1 MACARCGRSDPMK
14 RIVDPARKLMRLLR
28 LRPFH
33 ALRERWAE
41 GYTRRDG
48 AADVLAGL
56 TVGLVAVPLSMA
68 LAVASGV
75 PPQHGLYTAV
85 VAGFLTPLFGGSR
98 FQVTGPTAAFVVI
111 LAPIASR
118 HGLAGLTIAGGMAGL
133 LLVLMG
139 LARMGRVIQFVPYPV
154 TTGFTSGIALVIATL
169 QIKDFFGLQPGS
181 LPDHFVPRLGAL
193 WAARG
198 TATATEGA
206 IGGITLLLF
215 WLWPKLFRRVPALL
229 GALVTVTVGVGVL
242 QSLWPD
248 FQSVTVATRF
258 AATGGIPAGA
268 PPWAWPWS
276 WAGPDGNPP
285 VLTFAYIESLLPAA
299 LAIALLGAIESLLS
313 AVVADGMTRTRH
325 DPDAELVA
333 LGQGNVAAAFFG
345 GLPATGAFARTAAGI
360 RAGARSPLA
369 AMTHALT
376 VLAVLLLCAP
386 WISRLPMAALA
397 ALLLVVAYHMSEIR
411 RVRQLWR
418 VAPRSDLL
426 VLVACFVLTVLFDM
440 VIGVS
445 IGIVLASL
453 LFLRRMAGQTRGRSL
468 SHGADAADRA
478 WPGDVFVYE
487 IAGPLFFGA
496 VENALGALRAIH
508 QQVRSVVL
516 ILTEVPHLDATA
528 LVALES
534 ALMDLR
540 QSDRTVVLVGAGP
553 QPLRLLKRAGLLD
566 GNAGVESVGSLE
578 DALAR
583 VDRRRQPRLVK

>member
-1 MACARCGRSDPMK
+1 MK
-14 RIVDPARKLMRLLR
+14 RLVDPARKLIRVLR

-41 GYTRRDG
+41 GYTRRDLTG
-48 AADVLAGL
+48 DLLAGL

-75 PPQHGLYTAV
+75 APQHGLYTAI

-98 FQVTGPTAAFVVI
+98 YQVTGPTAAFVVI

-118 HGLAGLTIAGGMAGL
+118 HGLAGLALAGAMAGVL
-133 LLVLMG
+133 LILMG
-139 LARMGRVIQFVPYPV
+139 LARMGQVIQFVPHPV

-169 QIKDFFGLQPGS
+169 QIKDFFGLQPGA

-193 WAARG
+193 WAARATVSG
-198 TATATEGA
+198 TECA
-206 IGGITLLLF
+206 IGAVTLFLF
-215 WLWPKLFRRVPALL
+215 WVWPKFVRRVPALL
-229 GALVTVTVGVGVL
+229 GALAIVTFGVAAL
-242 QSLWPD
+242 ESLFPS
-248 FQSVTVATRF
+248 FRAATVATRF

-268 PPWAWPWS
+268 PPFVWPWA
-276 WAGPDGNPP
+276 WAGPSGAAP
-285 VLTFAYIESLLPAA
+285 VLSFAYIESLLPAA

-325 DPDAELVA
+325 DPDAELLA
-333 LGQGNVAAAFFG
+333 LGQGNIAAAFFG

-376 VLAVLLLCAP
+376 VLGVVLLFAP
-386 WISRLPMAALA
+386 WISRLPMAAMA

-411 RVRQLWR
+411 RVRHLGR
-418 VAPRSDLL
+418 VAPRGDLL
-426 VLVACFVLTVLFDM
+426 VLAACFLLTVLFDM

-445 IGIVLASL
+445 AGIVLAAL
-453 LFLRRMAGQTRGRSL
+453 LFLRRMARHTRGRSL
-468 SHGADAADRA
+468 SHGPSATGHA
-478 WPGDVFVYE
+478 WPRDVFVYE

-508 QQVRSVVL
+508 QQMRCVVL

-528 LVALES
+528 LVALEAVLS
-534 ALMDLR
+534 DLR
-540 QSDRTVVLVGAGP
+540 QGGRSVVLVGAGP
-553 QPLRLLKRAGLLD
+553 QPLRLLKRAGLLEGD
-566 GNAGVESVGSLE
+566 SAVQSVGTIDE
-578 DALAR
+578 ALSR
-583 VDRRRQPRLVK
+583 VGRRDPPRLIK

>member
-1 MACARCGRSDPMK
+1 MK
-14 RIVDPARKLMRLLR
+14 RLVDPARKLIRVLR

-41 GYTRRDG
+41 GYTRRDLTG
-48 AADVLAGL
+48 DLLAGL

-75 PPQHGLYTAV
+75 APQHGLYTAI

-98 FQVTGPTAAFVVI
+98 YQVTGPTAAFVVI

-118 HGLAGLTIAGGMAGL
+118 HGLAGLALAGAMAGVL
-133 LLVLMG
+133 LILMG
-139 LARMGRVIQFVPYPV
+139 LARMGQVIQFVPHPV

-169 QIKDFFGLQPGS
+169 QIKDFFGLQPGA

-193 WAARG
+193 WAARATVSG
-198 TATATEGA
+198 TECA
-206 IGGITLLLF
+206 IGAVTLFLF
-215 WLWPKLFRRVPALL
+215 WVWPKFVRRVPALL
-229 GALVTVTVGVGVL
+229 GALAIVTFGVAAL
-242 QSLWPD
+242 ESLFPS
-248 FQSVTVATRF
+248 FRAATVATRF

-268 PPWAWPWS
+268 PPFVWPWA
-276 WAGPDGNPP
+276 WAGPSGAAP
-285 VLTFAYIESLLPAA
+285 VLSFAYIESLLPAA

-325 DPDAELVA
+325 DPDAELLA
-333 LGQGNVAAAFFG
+333 LGQGNIAAAFFG

-376 VLAVLLLCAP
+376 VLGVVLLFAP
-386 WISRLPMAALA
+386 WISRLPMAAMA

-411 RVRQLWR
+411 RVRHLGR
-418 VAPRSDLL
+418 VAPRGDLL
-426 VLVACFVLTVLFDM
+426 VLAACFLLTVLFDM

-445 IGIVLASL
+445 AGIVLAAL
-453 LFLRRMAGQTRGRSL
+453 LFLRRMARHTRGRSL
-468 SHGADAADRA
+468 SHGPSATGHA
-478 WPGDVFVYE
+478 WPRDVFVYE

-508 QQVRSVVL
+508 QQMRCVVL

-528 LVALES
+528 LVALEAVLS
-534 ALMDLR
+534 DLR
-540 QSDRTVVLVGAGP
+540 QGGRSVVLVGAGP
-553 QPLRLLKRAGLLD
+553 QPLRLLKRAGLLEGD
-566 GNAGVESVGSLE
+566 SAVQSVGTLDE
-578 DALAR
+578 ALSR
-583 VDRRRQPRLVK
+583 VGRRDPPRLIK

>member
-1 MACARCGRSDPMK
+1 MK
-14 RIVDPARKLMRLLR
+14 RLVDPARKLIRVLR
-28 LRPFH
+28 LRPFQ

-41 GYTRRDG
+41 GYTRRDLTG
-48 AADVLAGL
+48 DLLAGL

-75 PPQHGLYTAV
+75 APQHGLYTAI

-98 FQVTGPTAAFVVI
+98 YQVTGPTAAFVVI

-118 HGLAGLTIAGGMAGL
+118 HGLAGLALAGAMAGVL
-133 LLVLMG
+133 LILMG
-139 LARMGRVIQFVPYPV
+139 LARMGQVIQFVPHPV

-169 QIKDFFGLQPGS
+169 QIKDFFGLQPGA

-193 WAARG
+193 WAARATVSG
-198 TATATEGA
+198 TECA
-206 IGGITLLLF
+206 IGAVTLFLF
-215 WLWPKLFRRVPALL
+215 WVWPKFVRRVPALL
-229 GALVTVTVGVGVL
+229 GALAIVTFGVAAL
-242 QSLWPD
+242 ESLFPS
-248 FQSVTVATRF
+248 FRAATVATRF

-268 PPWAWPWS
+268 PPFVWPWA
-276 WAGPDGNPP
+276 WAGPSGAAP
-285 VLTFAYIESLLPAA
+285 VLSFAYIESLLPAA

-325 DPDAELVA
+325 DPDAELLA
-333 LGQGNVAAAFFG
+333 LGQGNIAAAFFG

-376 VLAVLLLCAP
+376 VLGVVLLFAP
-386 WISRLPMAALA
+386 WISRLPMAAMA

-411 RVRQLWR
+411 RVRHLGR
-418 VAPRSDLL
+418 VAPRGDLL
-426 VLVACFVLTVLFDM
+426 VLAACFLLTVLFDM

-445 IGIVLASL
+445 AGIVLAAL
-453 LFLRRMAGQTRGRSL
+453 LFLRRMARHTRGRSL
-468 SHGADAADRA
+468 SHGPSATGHA
-478 WPGDVFVYE
+478 WPRDVFVYE

-508 QQVRSVVL
+508 QQMRCVVL

-528 LVALES
+528 LVALEAVLS
-534 ALMDLR
+534 DLR
-540 QSDRTVVLVGAGP
+540 QGGRSVVLVGAGP
-553 QPLRLLKRAGLLD
+553 QPLRLLKRAGLLEGD
-566 GNAGVESVGSLE
+566 SAVQSVGTIDE
-578 DALAR
+578 ALSR
-583 VDRRRQPRLVK
+583 VGRRDPPRLIK

>member
-1 MACARCGRSDPMK
+1 VR
-14 RIVDPARKLMRLLR
+14 RIVDPTRQLFRLLR

-41 GYTRRDG
+41 GYTRRDLAG
-48 AADVLAGL
+48 DVLAGI

-75 PPQHGLYTAV
+75 APQHGLYTAI
-85 VAGFLTPLFGGSR
+85 VAGFVTPLLGGSR

-118 HGLAGLTIAGGMAGL
+118 HGLAGLAIAALMAGVL
-133 LLVLMG
+133 LIVMG
-139 LARMGRVIQFVPYPV
+139 LARMGRVIQFVPHPV

-169 QIKDFFGLQPGS
+169 QIKDFFGLQPGP

-198 TATATEGA
+198 TVSGTEFALGA
-206 IGGITLLLF
+206 VTLFLF
-215 WLWPKLFRRVPALL
+215 WLWPKFVRRVPALL
-229 GALVTVTVGVGVL
+229 GALAVVTVGVAAL
-242 QSLWPD
+242 EAWRPS
-248 FQSVTVATRF
+248 FHAATVATRF
-258 AATGGIPAGA
+258 AATHGIPAGA
-268 PPWAWPWS
+268 PPFAWPWT
-276 WAGPDGNPP
+276 WPGPSGAAP
-285 VLTFAYIESLLPAA
+285 VLSFAYIESLLPAA

-333 LGQGNVAAAFFG
+333 LGQGNIAAAFFG

-376 VLAVLLLCAP
+376 VLGVVLLGAS
-386 WISRLPMAALA
+386 WISRVPMAAMA

-411 RVRQLWR
+411 RVRHLWR
-418 VAPRSDLL
+418 VAPRGDLL
-426 VLVACFVLTVLFDM
+426 VLAACFLLTVLFDM

-445 IGIVLASL
+445 AGIVLAAL
-453 LFLRRMAGQTRGRSL
+453 LFLRRMARHTRGRSL
-468 SHGADAADRA
+468 SHGPTATGHA
-478 WPGDVFVYE
+478 WPPDVFVYE

-496 VENALGALRAIH
+496 VENALGSLRAIH
-508 QQVRSVVL
+508 QHVRSVVL
-516 ILTEVPHLDATA
+516 ILSSVPHVDATA
-528 LVALES
+528 LVALEA
-534 ALMDLR
+534 ALSDLR
-540 QSDRTVVLVGAGP
+540 QGGRTVVLVGAGP
-553 QPLRLLKRAGLLD
+553 QPLRLLKRAGLLE
-566 GNAGVESVGSLE
+566 GASGVVSVGSIE
-578 DALAR
+578 EALAR
-583 VDRRRQPRLVK
+583 VDRRASPRLLK

>member
-1 MACARCGRSDPMK
+1 MK
-14 RIVDPARKLMRLLR
+14 RLVDPARKLIRVLR

-41 GYTRRDG
+41 GYTRRDLTG
-48 AADVLAGL
+48 DLLAGL

-75 PPQHGLYTAV
+75 APQHGLYTAI

-98 FQVTGPTAAFVVI
+98 YQVTGPTAAFVVI

-118 HGLAGLTIAGGMAGL
+118 HGLAGLALAGAMAGVL
-133 LLVLMG
+133 LILMG
-139 LARMGRVIQFVPYPV
+139 LARMGQVIQFVPHPV

-169 QIKDFFGLQPGS
+169 QIKDFFGLQPGA

-193 WAARG
+193 WAARATVSG
-198 TATATEGA
+198 TECA
-206 IGGITLLLF
+206 IGAVTLFLF
-215 WLWPKLFRRVPALL
+215 WVWPKFVRRVPALL
-229 GALVTVTVGVGVL
+229 GALAIVTVGVAAL
-242 QSLWPD
+242 ESLFPS
-248 FQSVTVATRF
+248 FRAATVATRF

-268 PPWAWPWS
+268 PPFVWPWA
-276 WAGPDGNPP
+276 WAGPSGAAP
-285 VLTFAYIESLLPAA
+285 VLSFAYIESLLPAA

-333 LGQGNVAAAFFG
+333 LGQGNIAAAFFG

-376 VLAVLLLCAP
+376 VLGVVLLFAP
-386 WISRLPMAALA
+386 WISRLPMAAMA

-411 RVRQLWR
+411 RVRHLGR
-418 VAPRSDLL
+418 VAPRGDLL
-426 VLVACFVLTVLFDM
+426 VLAACFLLTVLFDM

-445 IGIVLASL
+445 VGIVLAAL
-453 LFLRRMAGQTRGRSL
+453 LFLRRMARHTRGRSL
-468 SHGADAADRA
+468 SHGPSATGHA
-478 WPGDVFVYE
+478 WPRDVFVYE

-508 QQVRSVVL
+508 QQMRCVVL

-534 ALMDLR
+534 VLSDLR
-540 QSDRTVVLVGAGP
+540 QGGRSVVLVGAGP
-553 QPLRLLKRAGLLD
+553 QPLRLLKRAGLLEGD
-566 GNAGVESVGSLE
+566 SAVQSVGTLDE
-578 DALAR
+578 ALSR
-583 VDRRRQPRLVK
+583 VGRRDPPRLIK

>member
-1 MACARCGRSDPMK
+1 MK
-14 RIVDPARKLMRLLR
+14 RFVDPARDLIRLIR

-41 GYTRRDG
+41 GYSRRDA
-48 AADVLAGL
+48 AADLLAGV

-75 PPQHGLYTAV
+75 PPRHGLYTAV

-98 FQVTGPTAAFVVI
+98 FQVTGPTAAFVVV

-118 HGLAGLTIAGGMAGL
+118 HGLAGLTIAGGMAGVL
-133 LLVLMG
+133 LIVMG
-139 LARMGRVIQFVPYPV
+139 MARMGRVIQFVPYPV

-169 QIKDFFGLQPGS
+169 QIKDFFGLQPGP

-198 TATATEGA
+198 TATFAELG
-206 IGGITLLLF
+206 IGGVTLGLF
-215 WLWPKLFRRVPALL
+215 WLWPKFSRRVPALL
-229 GALVTVTVGVGVL
+229 GALVTVTIGVGLL
-242 QSLWPD
+242 QSVWPG
-248 FQSVTVATRF
+248 FQPATVARRF
-258 AATGGIPAGA
+258 ADTGGIPAGA
-268 PPWAWPWS
+268 PPWTLPWT
-276 WAGPDGNPP
+276 WVGPDGAPP
-285 VLTFAYIESLLPAA
+285 ALSFAYIESLLPAA

-325 DPDAELVA
+325 DPDAELLA
-333 LGQGNVAAAFFG
+333 LGQGNLAAAFFG

-369 AMTHALT
+369 AMTHAVT
-376 VLAVLLLCAP
+376 VLAVLLLCAS
-386 WISRLPMAALA
+386 WISRLPMAAMA

-411 RVRQLWR
+411 RVRHLWR

-426 VLVACFVLTVLFDM
+426 VLVTCFLLTVLFDM

-445 IGIVLASL
+445 VGIVLAAL

-468 SHGADAADRA
+468 SHGPAATGRD
-478 WPGDVFVYE
+478 WPKDVFVYE

-496 VENALGALRAIH
+496 VENALGALRAIQ
-508 QQVRSVVL
+508 QQVRRVVL
-516 ILTEVPHLDATA
+516 ILSDVPHLDVTA
-528 LVALES
+528 LVALEA
-534 ALMDLR
+534 ALLDMR
-540 QSDRTVVLVGAGP
+540 QADRSVVLVGAGP
-553 QPLRLLKRAGLLD
+553 QPVRLLKRAGLLGGD
-566 GNAGVESVGSLE
+566 TGVESVPTIE
-578 DALAR
+578 DALAL
-583 VDRRRQPRLVK
+583 VDRRNKQRLIK

>member
-1 MACARCGRSDPMK
+1 MK
-14 RIVDPARKLMRLLR
+14 RLVDPARKLIRVLR
-28 LRPFH
+28 LRPFQ

-41 GYTRRDG
+41 GYTRRDLTG
-48 AADVLAGL
+48 DLLAGL

-75 PPQHGLYTAV
+75 APQHGLYTAI

-98 FQVTGPTAAFVVI
+98 YQVTGPTAAFVVI

-118 HGLAGLTIAGGMAGL
+118 HGLAGLALAGAMAGVL
-133 LLVLMG
+133 LILMG
-139 LARMGRVIQFVPYPV
+139 LARMGQVIQFVPHPV

-169 QIKDFFGLQPGS
+169 QIKDFFGLQPGA

-193 WAARG
+193 WAARATVSG
-198 TATATEGA
+198 TECA
-206 IGGITLLLF
+206 IGAVTLFLF
-215 WLWPKLFRRVPALL
+215 WVWPKFVRRVPALL
-229 GALVTVTVGVGVL
+229 GALAIVTFGVAAL
-242 QSLWPD
+242 ESLFPS
-248 FQSVTVATRF
+248 FRAATVATRF

-268 PPWAWPWS
+268 PPFVWPWA
-276 WAGPDGNPP
+276 WAGPSGAAP
-285 VLTFAYIESLLPAA
+285 VLSFAYIESLLPAA

-325 DPDAELVA
+325 DPDAELLA
-333 LGQGNVAAAFFG
+333 LGQGNIAAAFFG

-376 VLAVLLLCAP
+376 VLGVVLLFAP
-386 WISRLPMAALA
+386 WISRLPMAAMA

-411 RVRQLWR
+411 RVRHLGR
-418 VAPRSDLL
+418 VAPRGDLL
-426 VLVACFVLTVLFDM
+426 VLAACFLLTVLFDM

-445 IGIVLASL
+445 AGIVLAAL
-453 LFLRRMAGQTRGRSL
+453 LFLRRMARHTRGRSL
-468 SHGADAADRA
+468 SHGPSATGHA
-478 WPGDVFVYE
+478 WPRDVFVYE

-508 QQVRSVVL
+508 QQMRCVVL

-528 LVALES
+528 LVALEAVLS
-534 ALMDLR
+534 DLR
-540 QSDRTVVLVGAGP
+540 QGGRSVVLVGTGP
-553 QPLRLLKRAGLLD
+553 QPLRLLKRAGLLEGD
-566 GNAGVESVGSLE
+566 SAVQSVGTLDE
-578 DALAR
+578 ALSR
-583 VDRRRQPRLVK
+583 VGRRDPPRLIK